1 MPVPPGGFLH
11 PCASHHCRLPHV
23 RRVKPN
29 KVNFV
34 TLHPRARSTL
44 APFRLIFQHASS
56 AGTRAPPLYPRHA
69 RQHGV
74 RHAQHACSGPARG
87 IRGERSGKQ
96 EPPEAQADAHAY
108 VFARREPRGVA
119 PGTCATRRDAR
130 RATRRMPQTRAP
142 NFFQSFHRRPN
153 QRDCVGRDDQFAR
166 PRGSRGALNL
176 P

>member
-23 RRVKPN
+23 RPN

-44 APFRLIFQHASS
+44 APFRLFSS
-56 AGTRAPPLYPRHA
+56 TLHPPALQAAPLCPRHA

-142 NFFQSFHRRPN
+142 NFFQSFHRRPK